1 MPTSDELLIEVL
13 KLPVQE
19 RARFAHE
26 LLLSLEEAPP
36 EDPRQVEK
44 AWGQVIMRRLEEIR
58 SGKVKAI
65 PAADALR
72 DIREDLR
79 RRREARGR

>member
-13 KLPVQE
+13 KLPAPE
-19 RARFAHE
+19 RARLAHE
-26 LLLSLEEAPP
+26 LLLSLEEGSP

-44 AWGQVIMRRLEEIR
+44 AWGPVIMRRLEEIR
-58 SGKVKAI
+58 SGKVKTL

-72 DIREDLR
+72 EIREDLR

>member
-13 KLPVQE
+13 KLPAQE

-26 LLLSLEEAPP
+26 LLLSLEEASP
-36 EDPRQVEK
+36 EERRQVEK
-44 AWGQVIMRRLEEIR
+44 AWGHVIMRRLEEIR
-58 SGKVKAI
+58 SGKVKTI

-72 DIREDLR
+72 EIREDLR